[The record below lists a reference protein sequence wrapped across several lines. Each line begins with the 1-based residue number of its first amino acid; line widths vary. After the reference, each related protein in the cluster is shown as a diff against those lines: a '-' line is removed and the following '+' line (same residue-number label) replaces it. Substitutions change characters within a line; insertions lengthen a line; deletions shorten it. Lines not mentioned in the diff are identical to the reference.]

1 MIYFLLV
8 DKKLNSPCD
17 KIVYSMKSSRQFL
30 WVMKGVLVF
39 DEIKAVEVD
48 LLVGE
53 FAVLLL
59 DL

>member
-1 MIYFLLV
+1 
-8 DKKLNSPCD
+8 
-17 KIVYSMKSSRQFL
+17 MKSSRQFL
-30 WVMKGVLVF
+30 WVIKGVLVF